1 MRWVDWWRHRN
12 SFISYSQV
20 YCESTL
26 STYSFYSHFT
36 VWSVGAGQP
45 VQSCTQHTQRT
56 VEGGGDGGGGW
67 SCFIKPFI
75 RPWRLHIKW
84 EITALFNFA
93 WETSG
98 YYRQPTRCQWF
109 CLSGSPYSA
118 EVFNA
123 QTPTVSLPCR
133 NDSRRSRDAAVQ
145 IASTFGWLCCQTTWC
160 FTKDSSNCQFRPW
173 HWFTRWLIK
182 SVMDVCD
189 NSFISHWHEL
199 LSVYISSIFFC
210 KEEIF
215 TLYLMLVTALWII
228 YLTCQFCQTH
238 VCSWLLHLT
247 SQSLCCKS

>member
-1 MRWVDWWRHRN
+1 MANSRSSLTVDTGASTFSKSVPFKNAMSRLMTSQKLFHQLQSGLLWVNIEHLLILQPLHCVVSWCWTTSAVLYAAHTA
-12 SFISYSQV
+12 YS
-20 YCESTL
+20 
-26 STYSFYSHFT
+26 
-36 VWSVGAGQP
+36 W
-45 VQSCTQHTQRT
+45 
-56 VEGGGDGGGGW
+56 GGGGW
-67 SCFIKPFI
+67 
-75 RPWRLHIKW
+75 WRGLVLFYKAIYPALETPLHIKW

-199 LSVYISSIFFC
+199 LSVYISSIFFAKRKYSLSIWC
-210 KEEIF
+210 
-215 TLYLMLVTALWII
+215 W
-228 YLTCQFCQTH
+228 
-238 VCSWLLHLT
+238 SLL
-247 SQSLCCKS
+247 CE